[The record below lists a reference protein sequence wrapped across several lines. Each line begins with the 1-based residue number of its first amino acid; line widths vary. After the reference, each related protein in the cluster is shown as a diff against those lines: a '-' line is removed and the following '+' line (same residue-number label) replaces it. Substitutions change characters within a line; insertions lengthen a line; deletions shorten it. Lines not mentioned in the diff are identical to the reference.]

1 MSTRRIAQGSVLV
14 GAVIAVACMWF
25 VGNALVDQ
33 WAEASDALGDAS
45 PVWIAAGFGLAALG
59 MTAIAVP
66 WQHVLRLVGADA
78 DLRRVIGW
86 YYVGEIGKYLPGGLW
101 PIVGRGELAVR
112 GGVDRSVAYS
122 SVALSLGMLY
132 LADLFVVLGFVPFV
146 LLAADDG
153 GTGPLWVLVLLPL
166 GVLGLHHG
174 ILDRARGVVE
184 RLLKR
189 PVEVP
194 IPTWGASVATLVRYV
209 PAWLAIGGATWCIAE
224 ALDPSASPVRIVF
237 AACLSWVIGFVVVPV
252 PGGVGVREAAFV
264 AASALDP
271 GVAAVVAVVARLC
284 FVAVDALG
292 AAAGTL
298 ALRGLSPMDAPER

>member
-1 MSTRRIAQGSVLV
+1 MSTRRLAQSSVLV
-14 GAVIAVACMWF
+14 GAVIAVACTWF
-25 VGNALVDQ
+25 VGHALVDQ
-33 WAEASDALGDAS
+33 WAEASDALADAS
-45 PVWIAAGFGLAALG
+45 LAWVALGVVLAAVG

-66 WQHVLRLVGADA
+66 WRHVLRLVGEDV
-78 DLRRVIGW
+78 DLRRIVGW

-132 LADLFVVLGFVPFV
+132 LADLFVVLALVPFV
-146 LLAADDG
+146 LLAADG
-153 GTGPLWVLVLLPL
+153 SGTGPLWVLALLPL
-166 GVLGLHHG
+166 GVVGLHHG
-174 ILDRARGVVE
+174 VLDRARGVVE
-184 RLLKR
+184 RLLRR

-194 IPTWGASVATLVRYV
+194 IPPWGRSVATLIRYV
-209 PAWLAIGGATWCIAE
+209 PSWLAIGGATLCIAR
-224 ALDPSASPVRIVF
+224 AVDPTASPVRIVF

-271 GVAAVVAVVARLC
+271 GIAAVVAVVARLC
-284 FVAVDALG
+284 FVAVDAAG
-292 AAAGTL
+292 AALGTL
-298 ALRGLSPMDAPER
+298 ALRGVSGPER

>member
-14 GAVIAVACMWF
+14 GAAIAAACTWF
-25 VGNALVDQ
+25 VGQALVSQ
-33 WAEASDALGDAS
+33 WSEASSALGEAS
-45 PVWIAAGFGLAALG
+45 PMWIGAGFVLAAIG

-66 WQHVLRLVGADA
+66 WQHVLRLVGTEA

-112 GGVDRSVAYS
+112 GGIDRSVAYS

-132 LADLFVVLGFVPFV
+132 LADLFVVLAAVPFV
-146 LLAADDG
+146 LLAADEG
-153 GTGPLWVLVLLPL
+153 GTGPLWVLALLPL
-166 GVLGLHHG
+166 GLVGLHHG

-189 PVEVP
+189 PVDVP
-194 IPTWGASVATLVRYV
+194 IPRWGRSVATVVRYV
-209 PAWLAIGGATWCIAE
+209 PAWLAIGGATWCIAR
-224 ALDPSASPVRIVF
+224 AVDPTASPVRIVF
-237 AACLSWVIGFVVVPV
+237 AACLSWVVGFVVVPV

-264 AASALDP
+264 AASSLDP

-284 FVAVDALG
+284 FVAVDTLG
-292 AAAGTL
+292 AAAGTV
-298 ALRGLSPMDAPER
+298 ALRGLRPLGEPER